1 MTKLQRR
8 ALLALAVVGL
18 AVGAALVGGWW
29 WLRVPVIDAD
39 VPTAKALFARVLNGE
54 SELEPRAI
62 SSLAGALE
70 REPGNAQAQLWYGLA
85 NMHALLRTRELPYAI
100 RASRAFDRAV
110 ELDPSDTSAA
120 GWRAFFAYQA
130 AKSRGRDLT
139 EARRALLEASERDPR
154 FTPFLAAVSLAPLPL
169 STGYPRAVLGPL
181 EAIEDCGD
189 GTSHTCRVSPL
200 FPHGAEGYHATIGDL
215 RVRLGDVEGGRR
227 AYARALEM
235 QSAADWPYRQ
245 AFVEWTEGAEERA
258 AQLTNADPSDD
269 PPVFFATGARACA
282 ACHER

>member
-1 MTKLQRR
+1 MARIKRG
-8 ALLALAVVGL
+8 ALIAL
-18 AVGAALVGGWW
+18 AVGAAMVGAAVIGGWW

-54 SELEPRAI
+54 TELEPRAI

-70 REPGNAQAQLWYGLA
+70 REPDNAQAWLWYGLA
-85 NMHALLRTRELPYAI
+85 NMHALIRTRELPYAI
-100 RASRAFDRAV
+100 RAQRAFDRAV

-139 EARRALLEASERDPR
+139 EPRRALLEASERDPR

-169 STGYPRAVLGPL
+169 STGYPRAVLPPL

-189 GTSHTCRVSPL
+189 GTSYSCRVSPL

-215 RVRLGDVEGGRR
+215 RVRIGDVEGARR
-227 AYARALEM
+227 AYAEALEM
-235 QSAADWPYRQ
+235 ESAATWPYRD
-245 AFVEWTEGAEERA
+245 AFVAWTGTAEERA
-258 AQLTNADPSDD
+258 ARLTNDDPGDD
-269 PPVFFATGARACA
+269 PPVFFAAGERACA